1 MNKFK
6 IGDRVK
12 SLTKYN
18 NIEGIKVGSIGTIT
32 DINNLYGYPY
42 KVLFDGTLYDWWV
55 KDDTIQLIDV
65 HEPNEIELIETESKE
80 NLVGRVG
87 DESGHLSLSV
97 EDMTANKIHENVLR
111 MFSRA
116 NAYAGDKPFPP
127 FEEFI
132 EWYKSDGA
140 NMHGIYNYFAQF
152 GVRTVE
158 VPLELGK
165 MYEFSSDKE
174 NWEKRL
180 FHGYSTI
187 MGGETKYY
195 PCIRPIQPSRLEQ
208 LKSKHPNLSNDEK
221 TELLDILLTQRKE
234 Q

>member
-6 IGDRVK
+6 IGDRVRA
-12 SLTKYN
+12 
-18 NIEGIKVGSIGTIT
+18 
-32 DINNLYGYPY
+32 
-42 KVLFDGTLYDWWV
+42 V
-55 KDDTIQLIDV
+55 KDSDAMESNWIGKVEAINQNGTQLKVKFDAYYLAT
-65 HEPNEIELIETESKE
+65 PDEIELIEPLQLTEQDKE
-80 NLVGRVG
+80 W
-87 DESGHLSLSV
+87 LS
-97 EDMTANKIHENVLR
+97 
-111 MFSRA
+111 SRPTIA
-116 NAYAGDKPFPP
+116 DKPTPKPFPT
-127 FEEFI
+127 FEEFNRWFFK
-132 EWYKSDGA
+132 EKVDH
-140 NMHGIYNYFAQF
+140 NKQIYNYFAQF

-165 MYEFSSDKE
+165 MYEFSSDKK

-208 LKSKHPNLSNDEK
+208 LKARKSELSKD
-221 TELLDILLTQRKE
+221 ELLELVELMEKE

>member
-6 IGDRVK
+6 IGDRVRA
-12 SLTKYN
+12 
-18 NIEGIKVGSIGTIT
+18 
-32 DINNLYGYPY
+32 
-42 KVLFDGTLYDWWV
+42 V
-55 KDDTIQLIDV
+55 KDCSNGWFKKGQTGKVAGNHMCYVFIVFDNDDKGFLANPD
-65 HEPNEIELIETESKE
+65 EIELIESTPKQ
-80 NLVGRVG
+80 
-87 DESGHLSLSV
+87 
-97 EDMTANKIHENVLR
+97 
-111 MFSRA
+111 
-116 NAYAGDKPFPP
+116 FPT
-127 FEEFI
+127 FEEFD
-132 EWYKSDGA
+132 EWFYLRWDSEMKTL
-140 NMHGIYNYFAQF
+140 YNYFAQF

-158 VPLELGK
+158 VPLELGN

-174 NWEKRL
+174 NWEIRL

-208 LKSKHPNLSNDEK
+208 LKEKHPNLTNDEK